1 MPHRLPALRHPLP
14 AAWLALALSGCASN
28 PPHDQ
33 VLFSG
38 TIISVKVQGPTLKSL
53 SDAPGSARQARRAV
67 GPPPTYLVTV
77 RTREG
82 QLRQVISD
90 VPVGHLNCV
99 MVLGPAGLT
108 FDAQL
113 PLEPQNATLQR
124 ANDCP
129 AA

>member
-1 MPHRLPALRHPLP
+1 MPHPVPPLRLLS
-14 AAWLALALSGCASN
+14 AAGLALALNGCASN

-38 TIISVKVQGPTLKSL
+38 TITRTQVQGPALKSP
-53 SDAPGSARQARRAV
+53 SGAPGGARQARRAV
-67 GPPPTYLVTV
+67 DPPPTYLVTV

-90 VPVGHLNCV
+90 VPVGHLHCV
-99 MVLGPAGLT
+99 LVLGPAGLT
-108 FDAQL
+108 LDPQL

-124 ANDCP
+124 STDCP